1 MKMKYV
7 GKGAWIIGVPARDL
21 SADEVRF
28 YGKDKLEKCGLYA
41 ESYKRKPKAEQLE
54 DYLQIEEAINGRY

>member
-7 GKGAWIIGVPARDL
+7 GKGAWLIGVPARDL

-28 YGKDKLEKCGLYA
+28 YGKDKLEKSGLYM
-41 ESYKRKPKAEQLE
+41 ETNKCKPKENQPE
-54 DYLQIEEAINGRY
+54 DFLQIEEAVNGRN

>member
-28 YGKDKLEKCGLYA
+28 YGKDKLEKSGLYV
-41 ESYKRKPKAEQLE
+41 ESYKRKPKVELPE
-54 DYLQIEEAINGRY
+54 DDLQIEEA

>member
-21 SADEVRF
+21 SAEEVKF
-28 YGKDKLEKCGLYA
+28 YGKDKLESCGLYA
-41 ESYKRKPKAEQLE
+41 EINRKPKADKLAE
-54 DYLQIEEAINGRY
+54 DTTEEA